1 MSSAH
6 CSSRLIALF
15 LLTFGQLIHGAHA
28 TGTDIDG
35 ARGAVHNHVATLH
48 IEHKATA
55 RAPLRKTHV
64 IAMHWLALTN
74 ITTT

>member
-1 MSSAH
+1 MRTAH
-6 CSSRLIALF
+6 PALLLPV

>member
-1 MSSAH
+1 LLPFINGLLVFRQFIHCAH
-6 CSSRLIALF
+6 
-15 LLTFGQLIHGAHA
+15 T

-35 ARGAVHNHVATLH
+35 ARGTIHNHVAVLY
-48 IEHKATA
+48 IEYKSAA

-64 IAMHWLALTN
+64 IAMHWLALTD